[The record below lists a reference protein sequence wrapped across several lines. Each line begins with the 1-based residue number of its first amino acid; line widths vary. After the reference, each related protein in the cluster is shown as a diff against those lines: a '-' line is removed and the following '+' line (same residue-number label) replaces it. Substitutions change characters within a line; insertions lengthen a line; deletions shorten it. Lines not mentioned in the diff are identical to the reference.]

1 MLGILVFNVLM
12 IALAAAVGF
21 GLAPT
26 ARVSSMLE
34 WLHAIIGIT
43 PPEAAQVRIFA
54 VVWIAST
61 IVLVD
66 GTALY
71 AGVPDNKLDVTL
83 IGLLRH
89 RVVSAFT

>member
-1 MLGILVFNVLM
+1 MLGILAFNVLT
-12 IALAAAVGF
+12 IALAAAVGL
-21 GLAPT
+21 GLVAT

-43 PPEAAQVRIFA
+43 PPEAAHVRFFA

-66 GTALY
+66 G
-71 AGVPDNKLDVTL
+71 
-83 IGLLRH
+83 LLFMLVYLTTHLMSR
-89 RVVSAFT
+89 

>member
-1 MLGILVFNVLM
+1 MTGIVLFNVLT
-12 IALAAAVGF
+12 IALAVAVGF
-21 GLAPT
+21 GLVST

-43 PPEAAQVRIFA
+43 PPEAAHARIFA

-66 GTALY
+66 GMLFMLVYLTTHLMS
-71 AGVPDNKLDVTL
+71 
-83 IGLLRH
+83 R
-89 RVVSAFT
+89 